1 MGTRDWC
8 YIEVGGSG
16 SQTAV
21 RGPSGD
27 FAFSAGVAPIPGRQ
41 IALACPGVVAGGRV
55 RYATNLGWPADADPG
70 LALGIGPIA
79 LVANDAVAAAL
90 GESALRAGDA
100 PAVALRYVALGTGVG
115 SARVDGGVARD
126 LDLGHRPMGGTRR
139 CAGCGAVGCLDTL
152 LAARWLPPMLGPDDL
167 ACIARTLAA
176 ALRATEHGTGTPLV
190 LGGGIARRYP
200 MLVALLAA
208 RRPYPVW
215 PSRAPAAA
223 KSAAYAGLEV
233 LARRRAAPPA
243 PGRSPC
249 PT

>member
-1 MGTRDWC
+1 
-8 YIEVGGSG
+8 
-16 SQTAV
+16 
-21 RGPSGD
+21 
-27 FAFSAGVAPIPGRQ
+27 
-41 IALACPGVVAGGRV
+41 
-55 RYATNLGWPADADPG
+55 
-70 LALGIGPIA
+70 
-79 LVANDAVAAAL
+79 
-90 GESALRAGDA
+90 
-100 PAVALRYVALGTGVG
+100 
-115 SARVDGGVARD
+115 
-126 LDLGHRPMGGTRR
+126 
-139 CAGCGAVGCLDTL
+139 
-152 LAARWLPPMLGPDDL
+152 MLGPDDL